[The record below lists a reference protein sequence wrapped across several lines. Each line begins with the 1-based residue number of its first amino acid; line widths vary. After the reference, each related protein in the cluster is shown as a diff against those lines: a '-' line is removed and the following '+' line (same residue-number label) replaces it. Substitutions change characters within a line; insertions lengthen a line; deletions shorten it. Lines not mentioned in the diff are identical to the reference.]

1 MKRFI
6 TNSLLVLAVCCCIAV
21 TGCGG
26 QALSTDFSEEAVRQ
40 AAEDVI
46 SLINTQDR
54 EGLRQIC
61 TVQMKNA
68 LTDDVFD
75 EIFTTIAEGG
85 RFVSIQDMHL
95 SGASDSSS
103 GEDFA
108 VVVAKAEY
116 EIKRFVY
123 TISFTRQMK
132 LAGLYYR

>member
-6 TNSLLVLAVCCCIAV
+6 TKSLLVLAVCCCIAV

-46 SLINTQDR
+46 NLIKSPDR
-54 EGLRQIC
+54 EVLRQFN
-61 TVQMKNA
+61 TVQMFIS
-68 LTDDVFD
+68 LTDDLFD
-75 EIFTTIAEGG
+75 WILTTITEGG
-85 RFVSIQDMHL
+85 RFVSIRDMHL
-95 SGASDSSS
+95 SGAPDSSC

-108 VVVAKAEY
+108 VVVAEAGF
-116 EIKRFVY
+116 EINRFVY